1 MYPVSTGISNSPQ
14 GWFATT
20 QWSQVVAAGRARD
33 STTAREALETLCQ
46 KYWQPLYSYV
56 RRRGYSAEDAQD
68 LTQEFFAR
76 LVQHNRIARAD
87 QERGKFRAFLLGSMK
102 HFLADEWDKAHAQKR
117 GGGVQPLPF
126 EFECGENVYVRE
138 PADLTTPEQIYE
150 RRWALTLL
158 DHVLTCL
165 REEYVRQDKAELFA
179 ALSDCLVGE
188 RTDQPYARL
197 GEQLGLGESGVKSAV
212 HRLRKRY
219 RQLLR
224 NEIANTVAS
233 SSEVDDELRHLLSVL
248 AQR

>member
-1 MYPVSTGISNSPQ
+1 MSTGISGSKQ

-20 QWSQVVAAGRARD
+20 HWSVVVSAGRGEE
-33 STTAREALETLCQ
+33 STTVQQALESLCRN
-46 KYWQPLYSYV
+46 YWQPLYSYV

-87 QERGKFRAFLLGSMK
+87 QQRGKFRSFLLSSMK
-102 HFLADEWDKAHAQKR
+102 NFLADEWDKAHAQKR
-117 GGGVQPLPF
+117 GGGVQTLQL
-126 EFECGENVYVRE
+126 EFDTGEKLYVRE
-138 PADLTTPEQIYE
+138 PADVATPEQIYE

-165 REEYVRQDKAELFA
+165 REEYEREGKGDLFA
-179 ALSDCLVGE
+179 ALSDCLLGE
-188 RTDQPYARL
+188 RADQPYARL

-233 SSEVDDELRHLLSVL
+233 SSEVDEELRHLLSVL